1 LLSNKTMETV
11 PIDVYKLINYPQL
24 IAIQVKTKLLIKSVY
39 INYVI
44 DLQFNKFSIN
54 SFYLILS

>member
-1 LLSNKTMETV
+1 METV